1 MPGHTDHVSS
11 IAILNDGTIVSSSKD
26 RSLKF
31 WNPETLECRQTLPLF
46 NRNLNAL
53 APMPGGL
60 LAVAVENIIK
70 VYNLQQGDFEKSIA
84 GHSKNILTMLT
95 LPDGSILSGG
105 QDTVIKY
112 WNTKNGTLIKN
123 FYGHKD
129 FVKSIIQINVSGI
142 LKFRTISLLHQEK
155 IK

>member
-1 MPGHTDHVSS
+1 MPGHTDHITSV
-11 IAILNDGTIVSSSKD
+11 AILNDGTIVSSSKD

-31 WNPETLECRQTLPLF
+31 WNPDTLECKQTLPLY
-46 NRNLNAL
+46 NKNLNAL
-53 APMPGGL
+53 TPLPGGL

-70 VYNLQQGDFEKSIA
+70 IYNPQQGDFDKSIA
-84 GHSKNILTMLT
+84 GHSKNILTMLGMD
-95 LPDGSILSGG
+95 DGSLLSSG

-129 FVKSIIQINVSGI
+129 FVKSIIKLNVI
-142 LKFRTISLLHQEK
+142 LNSKERIIFLSHQEK
-155 IK
+155 TS